1 LEEYKL
7 RKIWIIVGV
16 LGVAALALGA
26 AGLAYAQSET
36 PPPFMNPG
44 YGPGMMGGRVRHGGG
59 LANGEESLYH
69 ESMLESFAE
78 ALGIAIDQLE
88 ARLESGEMM
97 WQIAEEEGVSEEEIF
112 DIVQQG
118 RQAMVEQAV
127 EDGILSQEQAEFMG
141 PRWQE
146 GGFRGGYG
154 GCMGYG
160 YSNEEGYHRG
170 PQGRW
175 YAP

>member
-1 LEEYKL
+1 M

-16 LGVAALALGA
+16 LGVATLALGG

-36 PPPFMNPG
+36 PPTFMNPG
-44 YGPGMMGGRVRHGGG
+44 YGPGMMGSRGRNGGG
-59 LANGEESLYH
+59 LANGEEGPSH
-69 ESMLESFAE
+69 ELMLESFAE
-78 ALGIAIDQLE
+78 LGIAVDQLK

-97 WQIAEEEGVSEEEIF
+97 WQIAEAEGVSEEEIF
-112 DIVQQG
+112 DIMQQG
-118 RQAMVEQAV
+118 RQVMVKQAV

-170 PQGRW
+170 FQRRW
-175 YAP
+175 NAP

>member
-1 LEEYKL
+1 M

-16 LGVAALALGA
+16 LGFATLALGA

-44 YGPGMMGGRVRHGGG
+44 YGPGMMGSRVRHGGG
-59 LANGEESLYH
+59 LANGEEGPYH
-69 ESMLESFAE
+69 EFMLESFAE
-78 ALGIAIDQLE
+78 AIGIAVDQLE

-97 WQIAEEEGVSEEEIF
+97 WQIVEEEGASEEEIF
-112 DIVQQG
+112 DIMQQG

-127 EDGILSQEQAEFMG
+127 EDGILGQEQAEFMG
-141 PRWQE
+141 RRWQE
-146 GGFRGGYG
+146 GGSGGGYG

-160 YSNEEGYHRG
+160 YGNEEGYHRG
-170 PQGRW
+170 PKDGGML
-175 YAP
+175 PNSLEN